1 MTTTAKTT
9 AKTSIAER
17 LAERRRALELS
28 QRALAELLG
37 VDRTT
42 VWRWETGRDQ
52 PSLATTA
59 RWARALGAE
68 LELDD
73 DTTTT
78 TARRRRGGA

>member
-1 MTTTAKTT
+1 MTTTTT
-9 AKTSIAER
+9 TTTSIAAR
-17 LAERRRALELS
+17 LAERRRALEMS
-28 QRALAELLG
+28 QRALGDLLG

-42 VWRWETGRDQ
+42 IWRWETGRDQ

-73 DTTTT
+73 DGSQTT
-78 TARRRRGGA
+78 GGM